1 MLDKVYGLTVQID
14 DNVWHCRR
22 DTFAEQMGQWRQEI
36 RNRKGHVVLSNSI
49 PESIVLNSLL
59 FLRGKGYPVEVE
71 RFSLSSNRD
80 FSPYSS

>member
-1 MLDKVYGLTVQID
+1 MLDRIYSLTVQIE

-22 DTFAEQMGQWRQEI
+22 DTDTIGRWRQEL

-49 PESIVLNSLL
+49 PESIVLSSLQFL
-59 FLRGKGYPVEVE
+59 FGKGYPVEME
-71 RFSLSSNRD
+71 RFSLSNNRD

>member
-1 MLDKVYGLTVQID
+1 MLDRVYGLTVQID

-22 DTFAEQMGQWRQEI
+22 DTYTIGRWRQELMDG
-36 RNRKGHVVLSNSI
+36 KGHVLLSTSI
-49 PESIVLNSLL
+49 PESIVLSSLQ
-59 FLRGKGYPVEVE
+59 FLLGKGYPVEVE

>member
-1 MLDKVYGLTVQID
+1 MLDGIYSLTVQID

-22 DTFAEQMGQWRQEI
+22 DTFAEQMGQWRQELSD
-36 RNRKGHVVLSNSI
+36 RKGHVLLSSSI
-49 PESIVLNSLL
+49 PESIILSSLL
-59 FLRGKGYPVEVE
+59 FASAKGYPVEVE

>member
-1 MLDKVYGLTVQID
+1 MLNRVYSFTVHID

-22 DTFAEQMGQWRQEI
+22 DTYTMGQWRQELSD
-36 RNRKGHVVLSNSI
+36 RKGHVLLSSSI
-49 PESIVLNSLL
+49 PESIVSSSLRL
-59 FLRGKGYPVEVE
+59 AFAKGYPVEIE

>member
-1 MLDKVYGLTVQID
+1 MLDGIYSLTVQID

-22 DTFAEQMGQWRQEI
+22 DTDTIGRWRQEF
-36 RNRKGHVVLSNSI
+36 RNRKGRVLLSNSI
-49 PESIVLNSLL
+49 PEPIVLSSLQ